1 MGVVVPF
8 EASSTI
14 PLVLPFLILVNLAF
28 MVFWIVRRKWPF
40 VLFLFAFLLS
50 FREWKRFYKFP
61 NNTIEVAKG
70 LKVMSFNV
78 RLFNLYQWKKE
89 ADIPQKIEAFI
100 RQEAPDILCIQ
111 EYALQEAPAFSTYK
125 YRYIKTSNARGN
137 HGMALFSKFPLI
149 NTGQI
154 SFASSS
160 NSSIYADFV
169 YRNDTLRVYNVH
181 LESLQLT
188 LSDTL
193 VSRTGSQKLLQ
204 RLGGIFDK
212 QLEQLDRIAQNQN
225 LNTLPSIVCADLNNT
240 AFSKAYRTLKRGLQD
255 SFEEKGKGLGA
266 TYDLGLIPYRIDY
279 IFADPRLKV
288 LRHQTFDVNLSDHR
302 PIAAEVVWR

>member
-1 MGVVVPF
+1 
-8 EASSTI
+8 
-14 PLVLPFLILVNLAF
+14 
-28 MVFWIVRRKWPF
+28 
-40 VLFLFAFLLS
+40 
-50 FREWKRFYKFP
+50 YKFP

-160 NSSIYADFV
+160 N
-169 YRNDTLRVYNVH
+169 
-181 LESLQLT
+181 
-188 LSDTL
+188 
-193 VSRTGSQKLLQ
+193 
-204 RLGGIFDK
+204 
-212 QLEQLDRIAQNQN
+212 
-225 LNTLPSIVCADLNNT
+225 
-240 AFSKAYRTLKRGLQD
+240 
-255 SFEEKGKGLGA
+255 
-266 TYDLGLIPYRIDY
+266 
-279 IFADPRLKV
+279 
-288 LRHQTFDVNLSDHR
+288 
-302 PIAAEVVWR
+302 